1 MSGDTGTSGNA
12 GTEEATTAGGHAGP
26 GAVWIVGAAGQLGT
40 ALTRRAPRGIG
51 VHGLTSADIDV
62 TDAASVRA
70 ALAGLSAGDVVINAS
85 AYTAVDKAE
94 EEPERAAAVNTDGP
108 AHLAAVAEA
117 AGAWLIHVST
127 DYVFDGPAAGS
138 AGNGVAPRV
147 TPYEPADS
155 DSVTTSPTVYGAT
168 KLAGERAAVAAAPST
183 AVVRTAWVY
192 TGGPDSPDF
201 VGTMRRLE
209 AARDTITVVDDQTG
223 SPTYAVD
230 LADGLWELARRGPR
244 AGSPTGAG
252 EILHATNA
260 GALTWWEVAQAVF
273 AEVGADP
280 DRVRP
285 CTTDEFPRP
294 APRPAYSVLSP
305 ASWVAAGLT
314 PLRDWRQ
321 ALHAAVSESSV
332 SGSQVPESPASDTP
346 ESESEVTEDTSVI
359 DDTLVSGD
367 AQ

>member
-1 MSGDTGTSGNA
+1 MGT
-12 GTEEATTAGGHAGP
+12 
-26 GAVWIVGAAGQLGT
+26 VWIVGAAGQLGA
-40 ALTRRAPRGIG
+40 ALARRAPDGIA
-51 VHGLTSADIDV
+51 VRTLTSADVDV
-62 TDAASVRA
+62 TDVASVRA
-70 ALAGLSAGDVVINAS
+70 ALAGLAAGDVVINAS

-94 EEPERAAAVNTDGP
+94 EEPGRAAAVNTDGP
-108 AHLAAVAEA
+108 AHLAATADA

-138 AGNGVAPRV
+138 GGTGAPPRT

-155 DSVTTSPTVYGAT
+155 ESVATSPTVYGAT
-168 KLAGERAAVAAAPST
+168 KLAGERAAILAAVST
-183 AVVRTAWVY
+183 TVVRTAWVY

-244 AGSPTGAG
+244 ADTGAG

-260 GALTWWEVAQAVF
+260 GAVTWCEVSRAVF
-273 AEVGADP
+273 AELGADP
-280 DRVRP
+280 TRVRP

-305 ASWVAAGLT
+305 ASWAAAGLT
-314 PLRDWRQ
+314 PLRDWRV
-321 ALHAAVSESSV
+321 ALHAAVS
-332 SGSQVPESPASDTP
+332 GLP
-346 ESESEVTEDTSVI
+346 VTDDTSVI
-359 DDTLVSGD
+359 EDTLVSGD